1 MLTRWTNEL
10 AVDPRAEISNR
21 YHFIHH
27 PRAKITIFLP
37 ALQVGKVEKVEK
49 GKGKVDHG
57 NKSPA
62 GGIHTLYGE
71 KEKAQPIQ
79 RNLTDQ
85 SSHFSRLRNTHT
97 HAKTCG
103 KHLNAHDR
111 TAVNIMENR

>member
-27 PRAKITIFLP
+27 PRARITIFLP
-37 ALQVGKVEKVEK
+37 ALQVGKAERVEKE
-49 GKGKVDHG
+49 KGKVDRG

-71 KEKAQPIQ
+71 KEKVLPTL
-79 RNLTDQ
+79 RNLTD
-85 SSHFSRLRNTHT
+85 L
-97 HAKTCG
+97 
-103 KHLNAHDR
+103 
-111 TAVNIMENR
+111 